1 MTEAENP
8 SPSLE
13 DLMHRAQQGDKKAYA
28 ALFHAILP
36 LLKAFVSRRL
46 NGTEDVDDVVQDI
59 LLSIHRASHT
69 YDTDRSFKIWMFTIA
84 RHRLNDHLRRLYSKE
99 RNLEISLEDV
109 TDEISASD
117 VTESRDRHEYLN
129 KILDSLPEKQKK
141 IVTMMKIE
149 GYTAEDTARAM
160 NMSVSAVKVAAHRAY
175 KSLELKAEEEQEGE

>member
-13 DLMHRAQQGDKKAYA
+13 DLMHRAQQGDKKAYE

-36 LLKAFVSRRL
+36 MLKAFVSRRL
-46 NGTEDVDDVVQDI
+46 SGTADVEDVVQDI
-59 LLSIHRASHT
+59 LLSIHCATHT
-69 YDTDRSFKIWMFTIA
+69 YDKDRSFKVWMFAIA
-84 RHRLNDHLRRLYSKE
+84 RYRLNDHLRRMYSKE
-99 RNLEISLEDV
+99 RNLEISLEDM

-129 KILDSLPEKQKK
+129 NILVSLPEKQRK
-141 IVTMMKIE
+141 IVTMMKVE
-149 GYTAEDTARAM
+149 GYTAADTARAM

-175 KSLELKAEEEQEGE
+175 KSLELKVKAEQEAE